1 MATERIQKIL
11 AAAGYGSRR
20 ACETLV
26 LDGRVAVDGRSVRE
40 LPVLVDPTTDR
51 ITVDGKPI
59 RTVGHVYFLLN
70 KPRNVFC
77 THNDPAGR
85 KLVEDLMVGVRERL
99 FPVGRLDAE
108 STGLLIMT
116 NDGAL
121 TQKLTHP
128 RFSTPK
134 TYRVEIAG
142 TPTME
147 TIQKLRQGVWLSE
160 GKTSPAE
167 ITIIHRDR
175 DKTFL
180 EITLRESRQREIR
193 RMLARF
199 GHNVRRLTRIRM
211 GKLSIA
217 KLPLGA
223 FRPLTK
229 AEVTYLHSLADR
241 PADFIAQSPA
251 RPAKFTSRSR
261 GKPQRQIKS
270 AGFRQERRS
279 ERPATKRRE
288 GRRIVH

>member
-20 ACETLV
+20 ACELLV
-26 LDGRVAVDGRSVRE
+26 TDGRVAVNGRYTRG
-40 LPVLVDPTTDR
+40 LPVLVDPQTDK

-59 RTVGHVYFLLN
+59 RSERHVYFMLH
-70 KPRNVFC
+70 KPRNVIC
-77 THNDPAGR
+77 TQNDPAGR
-85 KLVEDLMVGVRERL
+85 KLVGDLMVGIRERL
-99 FPVGRLDAE
+99 YPVGRLDAE

-167 ITIIHRDR
+167 INIVHRDR

-180 EITLRESRQREIR
+180 EITLRESRQREVR
-193 RMLARF
+193 RMLAKF
-199 GHNVRRLTRIRM
+199 GHNVRKLTRIRM
-211 GKLSIA
+211 GKLSLA
-217 KLPLGA
+217 KLPLGG
-223 FRPLTK
+223 FRSLTP
-229 AEVTYLHSLADR
+229 AEVKYLYSLAEQT
-241 PADFIAQSPA
+241 AEVIATSHA
-251 RPAKFTSRSR
+251 RPSKFARRGRGRPPRPDKPQGSRSD
-261 GKPQRQIKS
+261 QR
-270 AGFRQERRS
+270 
-279 ERPATKRRE
+279 PPPRRE
-288 GRRIVH
+288 GRRIIH